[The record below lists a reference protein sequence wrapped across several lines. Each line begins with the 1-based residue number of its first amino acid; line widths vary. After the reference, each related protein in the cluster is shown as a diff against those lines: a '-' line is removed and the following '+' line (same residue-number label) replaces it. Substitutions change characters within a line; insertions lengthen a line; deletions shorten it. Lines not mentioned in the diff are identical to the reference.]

1 MSSRMTLR
9 SLQKSASRRPCG
21 AYQGCSSLQ
30 ACRGPL
36 ATCNPSVCT
45 AQGHRMCKEGKGVNH
60 RFEHPCVHALSI
72 FDTCSAISS

>member
-21 AYQGCSSLQ
+21 AYRGLQ

-36 ATCNPSVCT
+36 ATCNPSVYT
-45 AQGHRMCKEGKGVNH
+45 AQGHRMCNEAKGVNH

-72 FDTCSAISS
+72 LDTYSALSS